1 MRIIADAMGGDN
13 APEQQVK
20 GAVMASQQLDVDIV
34 LCGREDEINA
44 ELAKI
49 DSDKSRI
56 SVVNCSEVIENED
69 EPVTAARR
77 KKDSSMVVGLKMV
90 KDGQG
95 DAFVSSGS
103 TGALI
108 AASIFTLKRIP
119 GVSRPALAPIIPTA
133 NGPTVHMDSG
143 ANAVCKPENLYSFA
157 VMGSYYMESVLGI
170 KNPRVGLINIGAE
183 SHKGT
188 PLTQETYALLK
199 DSPINFIGN
208 VEARYILDSQADVL
222 VADGFTGNVVLKLI
236 EGTAKF
242 FFSSI
247 KEMLYKNFITKI
259 AALVLKGE
267 LKNFKARFNY
277 KEHGGASLMGVDGV
291 VIKAHGSSDAYA
303 FFNAVKQAKKAVES
317 GLVDKIKTS
326 FAKETEDPA
335 LPGEDAEVK

>member
-13 APEQQVK
+13 APAQQVK
-20 GAVMASQQLDVDIV
+20 GAVMAAQKLDVDIV

-49 DSDKSRI
+49 DGDKSRI

-95 DAFVSSGS
+95 DAFVSSGN

-119 GVSRPALAPIIPTA
+119 GVSRPALAPVIPTA
-133 NGPTVHMDSG
+133 KGPAILLDSG
-143 ANAVCKPENLYSFA
+143 ANAVCKPENLYTFA
-157 VMGSYYMESVLGI
+157 VMGSYYMESVLGV

-183 SHKGT
+183 PHKGT
-188 PLTQETYALLK
+188 PLTQQSYEMLK
-199 DSPINFIGN
+199 NAPVNFVGN

-242 FFSSI
+242 FFSGI
-247 KEMLYKNFITKI
+247 KEMLYKNFVTKL
-259 AALVLKGE
+259 AALALKGE
-267 LKNFKARFNY
+267 FKGFKARFNY
-277 KEHGGASLMGVDGV
+277 KEHGGASLMGVNGV

-303 FFNAVKQAKKAVES
+303 FYNAVKQAKKAAEG
-317 GLVDKIKTS
+317 GLVEKITAC
-326 FAKETEDPA
+326 FAENTNNAQPCGD
-335 LPGEDAEVK
+335 DTEVK